1 MSLAEI
7 NTEMTAAVAALKAA
21 DYDTA
26 LTRALCAQG
35 LIAASPDVKHG
46 DEEISWSFERVESFV
61 QKIRRAQAADTAAGG
76 NVKDIT
82 SKAIT
87 QLAGASP
94 SQSDKQAL
102 INVRADELDM
112 ANGFRWV
119 KLVITLA
126 DTTSPVGTNDA
137 MGFLLGLGPR
147 YGPAYDND
155 LASVAEII
163 N

>member
-1 MSLAEI
+1 MMDNSLGSERLAVLATVDPDAYAVGAQSSDYIDMSLFDQALAVI
-7 NTEMTAAVAALKAA
+7 CAGVMPALGTLDAKLQQANT
-21 DYDTA
+21 
-26 LTRALCAQG
+26 
-35 LIAASPDVKHG
+35 
-46 DEEISWSFERVESFV
+46 
-61 QKIRRAQAADTAAGG
+61 AGG
-76 NVKDIT
+76 GAVKDIT